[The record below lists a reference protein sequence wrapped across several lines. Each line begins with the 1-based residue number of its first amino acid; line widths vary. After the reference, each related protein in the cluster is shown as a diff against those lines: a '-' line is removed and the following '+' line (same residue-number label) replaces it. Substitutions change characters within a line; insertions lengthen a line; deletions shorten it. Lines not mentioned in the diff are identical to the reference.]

1 MLPIPASPWRRFA
14 APVLALALAPTA
26 RAAYCVHDVD
36 ELRDAL
42 IDAAGS
48 SLPLEQVRIREGH
61 YVIEQGGAL
70 GLFLLQGGKTI
81 EVSGGWTGADGAC
94 SERALGA
101 SRTLIES
108 AAPDRVMDINMLQD
122 VSGNVVVLQDLTIR
136 NPHGGYD
143 GPACLQATSVAGNQ
157 LALERVRFDDCR
169 STSADVLDASALQI
183 GGNGEVSVRNVAIT
197 RGRGP
202 SAAMSLGVHGG
213 AVARITQLTITG
225 HEVTSSTPI
234 AAGLRLGAVDDGDR
248 IHLSNSVVAR
258 NIGAPAPSLLLGG
271 AVLAVSL
278 HRVHYESLDGMPL
291 ANLAP
296 STGDPGFVAP
306 GDARLRSDSILVDS
320 GIAAPEGG
328 VGIRDVDGSARV
340 RGVAVDVGALEY
352 DDRLFRDGF
361 E

>member
-1 MLPIPASPWRRFA
+1 MASIPAFLRHAFA
-14 APVLALALAPTA
+14 APVLALVLAPTA
-26 RAAYCVHDVD
+26 RAAWCVHDVD

-48 SLPLEQVRIREGH
+48 SLPVEQVRLREGH

-81 EVSGGWTGADGAC
+81 EVSGGWTGAGGAC
-94 SERALGA
+94 SERVLGA
-101 SRTLIES
+101 SGTVIES
-108 AAPDRVMDINMLQD
+108 AALNRVLDINMLQD
-122 VSGNVVVLQDLTIR
+122 VSGNVVVLQDLTMR
-136 NPHGGYD
+136 NPHGWYD
-143 GPACLQATSVAGNQ
+143 GAACLQATSVAGNQ

-169 STSADVLDASALQI
+169 STSADVLDASALWI
-183 GGNGEVSVRNVAIT
+183 GGDGEVSVRNVAIT

-202 SAAMSLGVHGG
+202 GAAMGLGVHGG

-234 AAGLRLGAVDDGDR
+234 VAGLRLGTVDGADR

-271 AVLAVSL
+271 AGLTVSL

-306 GDARLRSDSILVDS
+306 GDARLRPDSILVDS
-320 GIAAPEGG
+320 GVAAPAGG
-328 VGIRDVDGSARV
+328 TGIRDVDGGARV
-340 RGVAVDVGALEY
+340 RGVAIDVGALEY
-352 DDRLFRDGF
+352 DERLFRDGF